1 MKNRQTRLPRSNTV
15 YFRYAKLRKS
25 NRSL

>member
-1 MKNRQTRLPRSNTV
+1 MA

-25 NRSL
+25 NKSL